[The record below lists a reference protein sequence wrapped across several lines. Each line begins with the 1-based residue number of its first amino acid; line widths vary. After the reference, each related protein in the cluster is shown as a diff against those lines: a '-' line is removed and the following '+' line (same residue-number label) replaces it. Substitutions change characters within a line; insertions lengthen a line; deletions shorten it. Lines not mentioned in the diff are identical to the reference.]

1 MRRKIIVRSG
11 FLGRL
16 RSVWAWAFPPE
27 PRPRKR
33 RERQECL
40 ICGKYLAVSN
50 NGRVW
55 KHKCE
60 PED

>member
-27 PRPRKR
+27 RRPRKR

-50 NGRVW
+50 GKVW